1 MTKHYLCIYH
11 ANCADGITAAWVV
24 RQALGE
30 DVEFVAADYYSKP
43 VDVTDRHVIMVDFSY
58 KAPVLREMAHK
69 AKSILILD
77 HHDTA
82 EKDLASFISDKD
94 KDIRLK
100 WRDAVEGAVGAT
112 TVVCEFDMKRSGA
125 GMAWDFFFAPKYM
138 DRPAIVTHVEDRD
151 LWNFKYPETRA
162 IHAYLMSFEQ
172 TFENWDK
179 VARELDDPKMR
190 QMAIFAGE
198 AIDRSHMLLVEGEL
212 AKNAMTMVIGGYEVP
227 AINLPYHMASDAA
240 GKLAENAPFGVAWFD
255 GPKGRKLS
263 LRVRGSDVN
272 VADIATSYG
281 GGGHAPAASFTME
294 RGWPG
299 EEMTADTIRLKGN

>member
-1 MTKHYLCIYH
+1 MTKQYLCIYH

-30 DVEFVAADYYSKP
+30 DDVEFVAADYYSKP
-43 VDVTDRHVIMVDFSY
+43 VDVADRHVIMVDFSY
-58 KAPVLREMAHK
+58 KAPVIRDMGIEAN
-69 AKSILILD
+69 SILILD
-77 HHDTA
+77 HHQSAQA
-82 EKDLASFISDKD
+82 ELAEFISENPSRDWHD
-94 KDIRLK
+94 RL
-100 WRDAVEGAVGAT
+100 EGRSNR
-112 TVVCEFDMKRSGA
+112 VVACEFDMKRSGA

-151 LWNFKYPETRA
+151 LWKFEHPDTRA
-162 IHAYLMSFEQ
+162 IHAYLMSYEQ

-179 VARELDDPKMR
+179 VSRELDDPKMR
-190 QMAIFAGE
+190 QMAVFAGE
-198 AIDRSHMLLVEGEL
+198 AIDRSHLLLVEGEV

-263 LRVRGSDVN
+263 LRVRNSDVN
-272 VADIATSYG
+272 VGEIAASYG
-281 GGGHAPAASFTME
+281 GGGHAKAASFTME

-299 EEMTADTIRLKGN
+299 EDLTADTIRLKGN